1 MDALSDPR
9 AFMGAAKERSDNMKA
24 MGIEESGAGGAA
36 DKKEVKKDE
45 YLEPPI
51 VFDPITVESLRQ
63 EKGFQKTAKKQ
74 QKELDSVK
82 KKHAK
87 ERTGV
92 QKQQNTAIERLIK
105 GKSKEEIKA
114 DPAIRKVI
122 QEQNAQW
129 SEMIERHKKEEWD
142 LLKQQLDDQREIL
155 KKLMETTQAAQM
167 KQLEAK
173 HEREIKTLNSLQ
185 AKISVETSKEVAN
198 DKTLKTK
205 GEKDR
210 RLREK
215 KQNNIKRFMDE
226 KKTAGIKQNREKEK
240 LKVTHDKQIE
250 ELDNDVQKLMDM
262 YKIDEEEYKMTSKM
276 EFYA

>member
-1 MDALSDPR
+1 M
-9 AFMGAAKERSDNMKA
+9 
-24 MGIEESGAGGAA
+24 
-36 DKKEVKKDE
+36 
-45 YLEPPI
+45 EPPI

-87 ERTGV
+87 ERTGI

-114 DPAIRKVI
+114 DSAIRKVI

-142 LLKQQLDDQREIL
+142 LLKQQLDDQRDIL
-155 KKLMETTQAAQM
+155 RKLMESTQAAQM

-173 HEREIKTLNSLQ
+173 HEREIKMLNSLQ

-226 KKTAGIKQNREKEK
+226 KKTATIKQNREKEK
-240 LKVTHDKQIE
+240 LKVTHDKQLE
-250 ELDNDVQKLMDM
+250 ELDNDVQKLIDM
-262 YKIDEEEYKMTSKM
+262 YKVDEEEYKMASKM

>member
-1 MDALSDPR
+1 M
-9 AFMGAAKERSDNMKA
+9 
-24 MGIEESGAGGAA
+24 
-36 DKKEVKKDE
+36 
-45 YLEPPI
+45 
-51 VFDPITVESLRQ
+51 ESLRQ

-74 QKELDSVK
+74 QKELDAVK

-87 ERTGV
+87 ERAGV
-92 QKQQNTAIERLIK
+92 QKTQNAAIERLIK

-122 QEQNAQW
+122 QEQNATW

-142 LLKQQLDDQREIL
+142 LLKQQLNDQKEIL
-155 KKLMETTQAAQM
+155 RKLMETTQAAQM

-173 HEREIKTLNSLQ
+173 HEREVKELNSRQ
-185 AKISVETSKEVAN
+185 AKISVETSKEVNN

-240 LKVTHDKQIE
+240 LKVTHDKQLE
-250 ELDNDVQKLMDM
+250 ELDNDVQKLIEM
-262 YKIDEEEYKMTSKM
+262 YVVEEEEYKLTSKM